1 MKILILLSLFISSA
15 VVLAAR
21 PRIDVKTELSIN
33 GKIIPR
39 DRIRMKVN
47 AKATSEKMDEIIVD
61 MDLEYKSG
69 ERMIRSTP
77 QIYARA
83 GTQATMVLEESTKE
97 EKIVLKIVAKPADE

>member
-1 MKILILLSLFISSA
+1 MKFLILLSLFISSA
-15 VVLAAR
+15 VAFAAR

-69 ERMIRSTP
+69 ERVIRSTP
-77 QIYARA
+77 QVYARA
-83 GTQATMVLEESTKE
+83 GTEATMILEESTKE
-97 EKIVLKIVAKPADE
+97 EKIQLRILARPVED